1 MRKAI
6 IVALAAAALPSMAVA
21 APGGVHGKPAG
32 VGQGQ
37 NPAAGLGKGRA
48 HLNPIAFVAR
58 GTAAADA
65 APDSVQLTVKGGNR
79 QVLRAAS
86 AITVKLD
93 ATTRIRKAGKG
104 KATAADIKAGD
115 RLVVV
120 WRTPRGT
127 AVDALPVAR
136 MVVDQGPKPTAPT
149 TDTSQTAATPQSD
162 DSSDS

>member
-6 IVALAAAALPSMAVA
+6 IVALAVAAVPSIAVA

-32 VGQGQ
+32 TAHGA
-37 NPAAGLGKGRA
+37 PAVTPAGKGKA
-48 HLNPIAFVAR
+48 HLQPIAFIAR

-65 APDSVQLTVKGGNR
+65 TSDTVDLTVKSGNR
-79 QVLRAAS
+79 TVLRAAS
-86 AITVKLD
+86 SISVTID

-136 MVVDQGPKPTAPT
+136 MVVDQGPKPAATT
-149 TDTSQTAATPQSD
+149 TDSSQTTSTTSAD
-162 DSSDS
+162 DTSDS